1 MREGERQIINMQSCG
16 TFQEFFF
23 SSLEDI
29 DMKNKINLILDYY
42 FSEIDR
48 WHEENFQVDKS
59 LTVQAVFI
67 IVVFF
72 LF

>member
-1 MREGERQIINMQSCG
+1 
-16 TFQEFFF
+16 
-23 SSLEDI
+23 
-29 DMKNKINLILDYY
+29 MKNKINLILDYY

>member
-1 MREGERQIINMQSCG
+1 VALFKN
-16 TFQEFFF
+16 FF

-29 DMKNKINLILDYY
+29 DMKNKINL